1 MSVASPQ
8 AGTSKGMANRVMD
21 SGDGANAVLTA
32 AARLWFVTA
41 LLGQWAFL
49 YYIAAFY
56 DAATLRGDFAAWSN
70 NRLLLKG
77 YVPGDT
83 AGNLAFAAH
92 VLLAAIV
99 TFGGALQLIPQ
110 IRTHW
115 PSVHRWNGR
124 LFLLTAIAGAI
135 SGLWMIWVRGSR
147 ANFTAGLATSI
158 DAVLI
163 IGFALLAWR
172 AVRRREIAIHRRWA
186 LRTYIVANGVWF
198 QRVGI
203 FGWMVFHQAA
213 LGMTKHF
220 DGWFDLSWAFG
231 CYLLPLAVL
240 ELYLRVK
247 DTAGP
252 RGRYVMAGSILLLT
266 VLMGFG
272 IYCAYMFVWRPFL
285 WGLGI

>member
-1 MSVASPQ
+1 MLPATPDVLAASGALNPGRVARAANHVLAASV
-8 AGTSKGMANRVMD
+8 RV
-21 SGDGANAVLTA
+21 
-32 AARLWFVTA
+32 WFVTA

-56 DAATLRGDFAAWSN
+56 DAATLRGDFAAWRRN
-70 NRLLLKG
+70 TFLLKG
-77 YVPGDT
+77 YVAGDT

-92 VLLAAIV
+92 VLLVAVV

-110 IRTHW
+110 IRARCI
-115 PSVHRWNGR
+115 SVHRWNGR
-124 LFLLTAIAGAI
+124 LFLLTAIAAAV
-135 SGLWMIWVRGSR
+135 SGLYMIWVRGSR
-147 ANFTAGLATSI
+147 ANFISGIATSL

-163 IGFALLAWR
+163 IAFGMLAWR
-172 AVRRREIAIHRRWA
+172 AVRAREIASHRRWA
-186 LRTYIVANGVWF
+186 LRTYIAASGVWF

-203 FGWMVFHQAA
+203 FGWTVANQAPV
-213 LGMTKHF
+213 GMTKHF

-252 RGRYVMAGSILLLT
+252 RGRYAMAAGILLLT
-266 VLMGFG
+266 AMMGFG
-272 IYCAYMFVWRPFL
+272 IYAAYAFVWRPFL
-285 WGLGI
+285 LKLGA